1 MLNVII
7 VVLNWLIPVM
17 IQVDY
22 VIGDKQS
29 YLHRYMYHRA
39 LLEENEERERATSYS
54 ALPLGR
60 WTIQCFI
67 FE

>member
-39 LLEENEERERATSYS
+39 LLEENEERER
-54 ALPLGR
+54 
-60 WTIQCFI
+60 
-67 FE
+67 E